1 MMDEGTKRFLFWAP
15 RFLCIL
21 FAAFVSIFALDVFGE
36 GYGFWQTIG
45 ALLIHLIPTA
55 VIVVALII
63 SWRWEWIG
71 AVLFIGMAVFYVV
84 WVWGRFPVTTY
95 ILMSGPP
102 VLVGVLFLINWK
114 CRKELRARG

>member
-1 MMDEGTKRFLFWAP
+1 MGGSTKRFVFWAP

-21 FAAFVSIFALDVFGE
+21 FAVFVSLFALDVFGE
-36 GYGFWQTIG
+36 GYGFWQTLG

-55 VIVVALII
+55 VIVIALVI
-63 SWRWEWIG
+63 SWRWEWLG

-84 WVWGRFPVTTY
+84 WVWGRFPVSTY
-95 ILMSGPP
+95 VLMSTTP

-114 CRKELRARG
+114 YRGELRAR